1 MDMGVSIDIW
11 NKVLYIVKLNWYWII
26 CCFISSGPRHLMLV
40 FLTILL
46 NLLVLSVFVVPEK
59 YVYSM
64 NIDNYYFYC
73 CLSFSRTVN
82 ATGSAPNFI
91 LFPMVPNWY
100 YPILLPILGGLHIIL
115 SLWMYLEFM
124 VKEWPN
130 FTKTVFFISAAKS
143 VGYVVS

>member
-46 NLLVLSVFVVPEK
+46 NLLVLSVLVVPEK

-64 NIDNYYFYC
+64 NIDNIIIIF
-73 CLSFSRTVN
+73 TV
-82 ATGSAPNFI
+82 
-91 LFPMVPNWY
+91 VY
-100 YPILLPILGGLHIIL
+100 LLAVHSMLL
-115 SLWMYLEFM
+115 
-124 VKEWPN
+124 V
-130 FTKTVFFISAAKS
+130 
-143 VGYVVS
+143 